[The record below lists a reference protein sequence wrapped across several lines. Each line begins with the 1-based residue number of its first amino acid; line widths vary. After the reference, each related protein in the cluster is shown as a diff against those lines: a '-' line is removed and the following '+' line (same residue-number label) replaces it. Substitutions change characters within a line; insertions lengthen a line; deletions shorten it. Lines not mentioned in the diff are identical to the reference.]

1 MVGGGVVDA
10 AGVVVAAGVV
20 AGVVG
25 TGPETFGT
33 WAAAGT
39 APASEKVVTTG
50 TATAAPIAIRRRKTR
65 RSSVPGSG
73 LFSCSTMTPTSLVTQ
88 SYSLTTV

>member
-1 MVGGGVVDA
+1 VDPPRSYCGTAGDGEGDGDGDGDGVV
-10 AGVVVAAGVV
+10 AGVV

-25 TGPETFGT
+25 GGVGPETFGT

-50 TATAAPIAIRRRKTR
+50 TATAAPTAMRRRKTR
-65 RSSVPGSG
+65 RSSVPG
-73 LFSCSTMTPTSLVTQ
+73 
-88 SYSLTTV
+88 

>member
-1 MVGGGVVDA
+1 VVG

-20 AGVVG
+20 AGAGVVVG

-50 TATAAPIAIRRRKTR
+50 TATAAPTAMRRRKTR
-65 RSSVPGSG
+65 RSSVPG
-73 LFSCSTMTPTSLVTQ
+73 
-88 SYSLTTV
+88 